1 MRVGD
6 LEWERYSGARG
17 WRAYDDNENI
27 YRPETWE
34 DVKIIEANVE
44 SLEKITFVRLR
55 KKPI

>member
-1 MRVGD
+1 M
-6 LEWERYSGARG
+6 
-17 WRAYDDNENI
+17 AYDDNENI